1 MFRGQYLS
9 TRLAGIFL
17 LLGLVLLRVAAWA
30 DANQVWLFGRQ
41 LHWGCWFKEHYGFPC
56 PTCGMTR
63 SVILTMHGDFHNAFL
78 LNPAGPFLIVGMIL
92 VAIISL
98 RLPLIGLKEIKSR
111 QLALGLSLYGWVFVC
126 VMLGQ
131 WTFKLP

>member
-1 MFRGQYLS
+1 MFGHQYLS
-9 TRLAGIFL
+9 SRLAGIFL
-17 LLGLVLLRVAAWA
+17 FLGLILLRVAAWA

-41 LHWGCWFKEHYGFPC
+41 LNWGCWFKEHYGFPC

-78 LNPAGPFLIVGMIL
+78 LNPAGPFLIAGLLL
-92 VAIISL
+92 VALIAL
-98 RLPLIGLKEIKSR
+98 RLPMAGLKEIKSR

-131 WTFKLP
+131 WTFKLR

>member
-1 MFRGQYLS
+1 MFRLQYLS
-9 TRLAGIFL
+9 SRLAAMVLI
-17 LLGLVLLRVAAWA
+17 LGLVVLRVAAWA
-30 DANQVWLFGRQ
+30 DANQVWLLGKQ

-63 SVILTMHGDFHNAFL
+63 SVLLTMHGDFHNALL
-78 LNPAGPFLIVGMIL
+78 LNPAGPFFIAGLIL
-92 VAIISL
+92 LAIISL
-98 RLPLIGLKEIKSR
+98 RFPLIGLKEIKSR
-111 QLALGLSLYGWVFVC
+111 QLALGLSLYGWTFAC

>member
-1 MFRGQYLS
+1 MFRGHYLS
-9 TRLAGIFL
+9 RLAGIFL
-17 LLGLVLLRVAAWA
+17 FLGLVLLRVAAWA
-30 DANQVWLFGRQ
+30 DVNQVWLFGSQ

-63 SVILTMHGDFHNAFL
+63 SVILTMHGNLDNAFL
-78 LNPAGPFLIVGMIL
+78 LNPAGPILIAGLIL
-92 VAIISL
+92 VGIISL

>member
-1 MFRGQYLS
+1 MFGRQYLS
-9 TRLAGIFL
+9 SRLAGIFL
-17 LLGLVLLRVAAWA
+17 LLGLVGLRVAAWA

-41 LHWGCWFKEHYGFPC
+41 LHWGCWFREHYGFPC

-63 SVILTMHGDFHNAFL
+63 SVILTIHGDFHNAFL
-78 LNPAGPFLIVGMIL
+78 LNPAGPFLIAGVL
-92 VAIISL
+92 LAVIIAL

-126 VMLGQ
+126 VLLGQ
-131 WTFKLP
+131 WTLKIP

>member
-1 MFRGQYLS
+1 MFGHQYLS
-9 TRLAGIFL
+9 SRLAGIFL
-17 LLGLVLLRVAAWA
+17 FLGLILLRIAAWA

-41 LHWGCWFKEHYGFPC
+41 LNWGCWFKEHYGFPC

-78 LNPAGPFLIVGMIL
+78 LNPAGPFLIAGLLL
-92 VAIISL
+92 VALIAL
-98 RLPLIGLKEIKSR
+98 RLPMAGLKEIKSR

-131 WTFKLP
+131 WTFKLR

>member
-1 MFRGQYLS
+1 MFKDLFS
-9 TRLAGIFL
+9 SSRLAGIFL
-17 LLGLVLLRVAAWA
+17 LLGLVVLRMAAWA
-30 DANQVWLFGRQ
+30 DGSQVWLFGRQ

-78 LNPAGPFLIVGMIL
+78 LNPAGPFLIAGLIL
-92 VAIISL
+92 VGIISL

-131 WTFKLP
+131 WTFRLP

>member
-1 MFRGQYLS
+1 MFRRQYLS
-9 TRLAGIFL
+9 SRLAGIFL
-17 LLGLVLLRVAAWA
+17 FLGLVLLRFAAWA

-63 SVILTMHGDFHNAFL
+63 SVILTMHGDLHNAFF
-78 LNPAGPFLIVGMIL
+78 LNPAGPILIAGLIL
-92 VAIISL
+92 VGIISL

-126 VMLGQ
+126 VMLAQ